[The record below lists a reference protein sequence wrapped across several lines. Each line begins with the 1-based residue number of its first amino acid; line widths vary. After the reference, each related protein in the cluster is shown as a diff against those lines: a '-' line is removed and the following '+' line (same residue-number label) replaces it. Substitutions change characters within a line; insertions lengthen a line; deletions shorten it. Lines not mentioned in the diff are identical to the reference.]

1 MMELF
6 CDNSLKLSAIDC
18 FSKKRAII
26 DLIQGPKLSHPALK
40 YVNIINPFL
49 ANVPILYHPE
59 NTRKPLMGS
68 QAIMG

>member
-26 DLIQGPKLSHPALK
+26 DLIQGPKLSDGSDDSFPQK
-40 YVNIINPFL
+40 CWYN
-49 ANVPILYHPE
+49 
-59 NTRKPLMGS
+59 RKL
-68 QAIMG
+68 QI